1 MHLDLLY
8 LGLFL
13 DLLLVGI
20 KLEEML
26 QALLGHLNL
35 LDLLMLLNL
44 LDPDPRQE
52 LELSFGKL
60 SVSLLGVKLL
70 HMDPALRS
78 SPPLSMAHWR

>member
-1 MHLDLLY
+1 MDM
-8 LGLFL
+8 
-13 DLLLVGI
+13 I
-20 KLEEML
+20 
-26 QALLGHLNL
+26 LGHKLA
-35 LDLLMLLNL
+35 
-44 LDPDPRQE
+44 QE